1 MKEHNITLLNHPY
14 DKIFNENY
22 AKDELGYY
30 IQEIKYNKNLLKDIC
45 GSILPNYIDN
55 DNKRLK
61 KLFRKIL
68 IIKKRYEQKR
78 ILINFNKWFI
88 NINAPE
94 KNNKSRN
101 KKENI
106 DKSISSISNNNK
118 ILKALNLKLKF
129 KKNLH
134 KTCSFSYKNSDN
146 NDNKKSK
153 TNSILTNK
161 TSPNFIND
169 SQLSSIPVKKSKKIN
184 NNSQNIKQNVIHNN
198 VSKSYSMSRKNKII
212 LSNIESKNKKNK
224 TPNKNKEM
232 IKEFINNLNKSK
244 KNKEEKMKN
253 LNKKIEEK
261 MNSIYTFSPKMI
273 ENKNNE
279 KYLKNMVDKLYD
291 NNMKDNIDNISKYN
305 NENYNENENQL
316 DIVLEEDRNNKDINF
331 ISRLNIYEEKRKNN
345 LEKIKND
352 ILIEEYLNKN
362 MNNYNN
368 NNNKYDIGEDHL
380 LNSSNSY
387 FHNKKRLIDKITKE
401 IQEEKGITFE
411 PKLNNE
417 YNNKV
422 KNNFQNLKE
431 DLNNK
436 KKDKIYD
443 YLTNR
448 DKECTFQPRINNINN
463 IYFFNNSANVG
474 QRLLSYQ
481 DKYNKNLIE
490 LKKKK
495 PKFSFKPK
503 ISKNTH
509 IILNKK
515 NQILIK
521 NIKEEIKRNI
531 SLKSNKP
538 KFEEKK
544 DSLKINKVQ
553 NNLENNKE
561 SFTPIFDNS
570 KNENNNKIDF
580 NDCNDI
586 KFDESLEYSEDIIED
601 KKYPNMDFK
610 TSLIKDKNKNKKKQ
624 EKNNFN
630 KNIMIFDY
638 YDKLI

>member
-14 DKIFNENY
+14 DKIFNEKYVIN
-22 AKDELGYY
+22 ELGYY
-30 IQEIKYNKNLLKDIC
+30 IKEIKYNKNLLKDIS
-45 GSILPNYIDN
+45 GSILPQYIDN

-68 IIKKRYEQKR
+68 IIKKRYEQKQ

-88 NINAPE
+88 NINTPE

-106 DKSISSISNNNK
+106 DKSINSISNNNK

-129 KKNLH
+129 KKNIH

-146 NDNKKSK
+146 KKSK
-153 TNSILTNK
+153 TNSILMNK
-161 TSPNFIND
+161 TSPNFFND
-169 SQLSSIPVKKSKKIN
+169 SQLSSITVKKSKKN
-184 NNSQNIKQNVIHNN
+184 SNSQSIKQNIIKNN
-198 VSKSYSMSRKNKII
+198 INKSYSMPRKNEI
-212 LSNIESKNKKNK
+212 LSLNVITKNKKNK

-232 IKEFINNLNKSK
+232 INEFMNNLNMSK

-261 MNSIYTFSPKMI
+261 MNSIYTFSPKI
-273 ENKNNE
+273 IGNKNNE
-279 KYLKNMVDKLYD
+279 KYLKNMVEKLYD
-291 NNMKDNIDNISKYN
+291 NTMKDNINNLSKYN
-305 NENYNENENQL
+305 NENFNENDNQL

-362 MNNYNN
+362 MRNYNN
-368 NNNKYDIGEDHL
+368 NNDKYDIGEDHL

-401 IQEEKGITFE
+401 IKEEKGITFE
-411 PKLNNE
+411 PNLNND
-417 YNNKV
+417 YNNRV

-436 KKDKIYD
+436 KKEKIYD
-443 YLTNR
+443 YLTYR
-448 DKECTFQPRINNINN
+448 DKECTFQPKINNINN
-463 IYFFNNSANVG
+463 FYFFNNSANVG

-481 DKYNKNLIE
+481 DKYNQKLIE
-490 LKKKK
+490 LKKKN
-495 PKFSFKPK
+495 PKYSFKPK

-515 NQILIK
+515 NQLLI
-521 NIKEEIKRNI
+521 NNTKEQIKRNI
-531 SLKSNKP
+531 SLKNNKP

-544 DSLKINKVQ
+544 DSLKMNESQK
-553 NNLENNKE
+553 NYENNKE

-570 KNENNNKIDF
+570 KNEYNNKIDY
-580 NDCNDI
+580 NDYNDF
-586 KFDESLEYSEDIIED
+586 KFCESLEYSEDIIEE
-601 KKYPNMDFK
+601 KKYPNMEFK
-610 TSLIKDKNKNKKKQ
+610 TSLIQNKNKNEKKP
-624 EKNNFN
+624 EKNNNN